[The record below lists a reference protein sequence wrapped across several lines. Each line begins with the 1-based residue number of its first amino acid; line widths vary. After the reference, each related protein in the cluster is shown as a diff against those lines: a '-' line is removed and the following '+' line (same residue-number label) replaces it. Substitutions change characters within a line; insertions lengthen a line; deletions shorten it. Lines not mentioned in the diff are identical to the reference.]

1 MSARFEEIDWR
12 PTPMGEISLRRRRD
26 PASGEDVYEVKL
38 DDEYLMSSL
47 FTAGEVELARLGLAA
62 LPDAPIDVAVG
73 GLGLGY
79 TARTA
84 LDDPRVRSLIVVDAL
99 AEVIDWHRRGLV
111 PLGTGLASDP
121 RCRLV
126 RGDFFAMAAGT
137 AAAGGPVPADGAK
150 AGGPVS
156 ADGAKA
162 GGPVPADGAKAD
174 GAAAGDPVPADGA
187 VAGDPVSA
195 GDPTPGAVAAPHGLD
210 PETPGRRFHA
220 ILLDVDHSPR
230 HVLHPGHAALYRHA
244 GLTALAELLYP
255 GGVFALWSNDPPD
268 EEFGSVLA
276 EVFTETAA
284 HVVDFD
290 NPLQGGTAANTVYV
304 ARRRES

>member
-26 PASGEDVYEVKL
+26 PASGDDVYEVKL
-38 DDEYLMSSL
+38 GDEYLMSSL

-62 LPDAPIDVAVG
+62 LPDGPLDVAVG

-99 AEVIDWHRRGLV
+99 AEVIDWHHRGLV
-111 PLGTGLASDP
+111 PLGAGLASDP

-126 RGDFFAMAAGT
+126 RGDFFAMAAGS
-137 AAAGGPVPADGAK
+137 AAAGGPVPADGAA

-156 ADGAKA
+156 ADAVKA
-162 GGPVPADGAKAD
+162 GDPVSADA
-174 GAAAGDPVPADGA
+174 AAAGDPASVDDAK
-187 VAGDPVSA
+187 AGDPVSA
-195 GDPTPGAVAAPHGLD
+195 GDAARGVDAAPHGLD

-304 ARRRES
+304 ARRREG

>member
-12 PTPMGEISLRRRRD
+12 ATPMGEISLRRRRD
-26 PASGEDVYEVKL
+26 PVSGEDVYEVKL
-38 DDEYLMSSL
+38 GDEYLMSSL
-47 FTAGEVELARLGLAA
+47 FTTGEVELARLGLAE
-62 LPDAPIDVAVG
+62 LPDGPLDVAVG

-111 PLGTGLASDP
+111 PLGAGLASDS

-126 RGDFFAMAAGT
+126 RGDFFAMAAGS

-150 AGGPVS
+150 V
-156 ADGAKA
+156 
-162 GGPVPADGAKAD
+162 GGPVPAEGTARGA
-174 GAAAGDPVPADGA
+174 GAAPR
-187 VAGDPVSA
+187 
-195 GDPTPGAVAAPHGLD
+195 GLD

-230 HVLHPGHAALYRHA
+230 HVLHPGHAALYRPA
-244 GLTALAELLYP
+244 GLTALAELLHP

-290 NPLQGGTAANTVYV
+290 NPLQGGTAANTVYI
-304 ARRRES
+304 ARRHDG

>member
-12 PTPMGEISLRRRRD
+12 PTAMGEISLRRRRD
-26 PASGEDVYEVKL
+26 PLSGEDVYEVKL
-38 DDEYLMSSL
+38 GDEYLMSSL
-47 FTAGEVELARLGLAA
+47 FTTGEIELARLGLAELPPEGA
-62 LPDAPIDVAVG
+62 LDVAVG

-84 LDDPRVRSLIVVDAL
+84 LDDPRVRSLVVVDAL

-111 PLGTGLASDP
+111 PLGAGLSSDP

-126 RGDFFAMAAGT
+126 RGDFFAMVARS
-137 AAAGGPVPADGAK
+137 AAASGTPSAEGARTD
-150 AGGPVS
+150 APG
-156 ADGAKA
+156 
-162 GGPVPADGAKAD
+162 
-174 GAAAGDPVPADGA
+174 AAGDKAEDAGA
-187 VAGDPVSA
+187 
-195 GDPTPGAVAAPHGLD
+195 TPHGLD

-230 HVLHPGHAALYRHA
+230 HVLHASHA
-244 GLTALAELLYP
+244 GLYLPAGLAALAELLHP

-268 EEFGSVLA
+268 EEFSSVLA
-276 EVFTETAA
+276 GVFAETAA

-304 ARRRES
+304 GRRRAG